1 MLGGLCPVCEW
12 AFVAAI
18 AATQQ
23 ATSMTLTPVPSR
35 QSSRSGEEL
44 YKEAKGAFQLQI
56 TPSPFFIILSHQTI
70 EHRLKT
76 PSRRL
81 HCFQVA
87 VWKEIPA
94 LHGCVPWFILAQDRT
109 RSGIRICFYYI
120 SSSISLVRKSGSLWG
135 GVGQKHGDLWSLG
148 EHSWF

>member
-76 PSRRL
+76 LSRRL

-94 LHGCVPWFILAQDRT
+94 LHGWFPGSSLLKTGHVLALEFAFIT
-109 RSGIRICFYYI
+109 FHP
-120 SSSISLVRKSGSLWG
+120 VF
-135 GVGQKHGDLWSLG
+135 H
-148 EHSWF
+148 